1 MRAQLSLPALGL
13 AFLVL
18 TAVTVLGIAVA
29 DNAVVSSERSA
40 LDRQAA
46 VALSDRLVSTDGPLA
61 VRANVLD
68 ASAVA
73 KLNQTSLRAQYG
85 LSADADARITLDGD
99 EIVSTGEVDSDPSI
113 ERLVVVEERRNRTIT
128 PSFRA
133 GNSVI
138 LPRRTDRIQLS
149 IRPSANATVSTVR
162 IGERIVLHNKTG
174 LYGKFVLSVSR
185 LETAEISFESNTSLS
200 SGSVSLT
207 YYPVETRKARL
218 GVSVDG

>member
-18 TAVTVLGIAVA
+18 TAVTVLGVAIA

-40 LDRQAA
+40 LDRQAT

-73 KLNQTSLRAQYG
+73 TLNQTTLRMQYG
-85 LSADADARITLDGD
+85 LAADADARITLEGETIVETGDVDGT
-99 EIVSTGEVDSDPSI
+99 SSI
-113 ERLVVVEERRNRTIT
+113 ARLVIIEERRNRTLA
-128 PSFRA
+128 PSFAA
-133 GNSVI
+133 GNSVT

-149 IRPSANATVSTVR
+149 IRPPANATVSTVR
-162 IGERIVLHNKTG
+162 VSDRVVLHNETG
-174 LYGKFVLSVSR
+174 LDGNFTVSVSR
-185 LETAEISFESNTSLS
+185 LETAQISFESNASLS
-200 SGSVSLT
+200 GGWISLT

-218 GVSVDG
+218 GVTVDG

>member
-1 MRAQLSLPALGL
+1 MRGQLSLPALGL

-18 TAVTVLGIAVA
+18 TAVIVLGIATA
-29 DNAVVSSERSA
+29 DNAVLSSERSA
-40 LDRQAA
+40 LDRQAT

-73 KLNQTSLRAQYG
+73 ALNETTLRAQYG
-85 LSADADARITLDGD
+85 LSADADARITLDGE

-128 PSFRA
+128 PSFTA
-133 GNSVI
+133 GNTVT

-149 IRPSANATVSTVR
+149 IQPPANATVSTVR
-162 IGERIVLHNKTG
+162 VGERIVLHSESG
-174 LYGKFVLSVSR
+174 LRGKFTLSVSR

-218 GVSVDG
+218 GVTVDG